1 MGTPVEEPVVR
12 VLAAVIQRQG
22 RYLVCLRPRHKRYG
36 GLWEFP
42 GGKLESGETL
52 PQAAAARELKEE
64 LGAKPTAYGPL
75 LFTHREAESPFQIA
89 FLEVEIAG
97 KPEALEHE
105 ELRWATVEELEVLPL
120 APSDRAFARRM
131 LRLPPSATTLRQDS
145 GSGQPEDP
153 PDPMDAQP

>member
-1 MGTPVEEPVVR
+1 MSTPVEEPVVR

-22 RYLVCLRPRHKRYG
+22 RYLVCLRPRHKRLG

-52 PQAAAARELKEE
+52 PQAAARELKEE
-64 LGAKPTAYGPL
+64 LGAEPTAYGPL
-75 LFTHREAESPFQIA
+75 LFTHREAGSPFQIV

-105 ELRWATVEELEVLPL
+105 ELRWATVEELAILPL
-120 APSDRAFARRM
+120 ACRRT
-131 LRLPPSATTLRQDS
+131 PKFPH
-145 GSGQPEDP
+145 P
-153 PDPMDAQP
+153 